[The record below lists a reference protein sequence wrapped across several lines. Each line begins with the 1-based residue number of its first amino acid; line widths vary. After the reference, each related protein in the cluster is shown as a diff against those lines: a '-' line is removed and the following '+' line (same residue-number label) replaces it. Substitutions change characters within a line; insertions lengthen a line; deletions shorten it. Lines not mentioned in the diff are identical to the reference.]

1 MSCAKVGTETGSVLD
16 TTCLNCGSALSG
28 PFCATCGQRD
38 VPPHP
43 TLRELAG
50 DTWNELIGW
59 DGKLATTLSTM
70 FRHPGE
76 LTRAVLEGHRVRYV
90 SPVRLYLACSLL
102 YFVVAA
108 AAPLPKFEF
117 EAGFSAGVGTGASDT
132 NTPGKTAFGKA
143 VAHGL
148 ATLTPEERAAAE
160 AEIASQPR
168 LFRPWMRA
176 MAADFAGLQRR
187 TYEILPRALFVLIPA
202 LASILGVFYRRR
214 PYPDH
219 LYFAIH
225 LQAFAFLMLTIPA
238 IVQYTGSITW
248 LAVAQAC
255 AYVTTAV
262 YLVVAARR
270 VYGGGWLTNLAKA
283 LGVAVLYLSIWSIT
297 SVSAALWVSRTA

>member
-1 MSCAKVGTETGSVLD
+1 MAGTETGSVPG
-16 TTCLNCGSALSG
+16 TTCLNCGTALSG

-59 DGKLATTLSTM
+59 DGKLARTLVTM

-76 LTRAVLEGHRVRYV
+76 LTRALLEGQRGRYV

-102 YFVVAA
+102 YFVLAA
-108 AAPLPKFEF
+108 AAPLPELEF
-117 EAGFSAGVGTGASDT
+117 EAGFSVGTASSGT
-132 NTPGKTAFGKA
+132 RTPGQAAFGKA
-143 VAHGL
+143 VAQGL

-176 MAADFAGLQRR
+176 MAADFEGLQRR

-202 LASILGVFYRRR
+202 LAGILALFHRRR

-225 LQAFAFLMLTIPA
+225 LQAFAFLMMAIPA
-238 IVQYTGSITW
+238 IAQYTGSITW
-248 LAVAQAC
+248 LAVTQAG
-255 AYVTTAV
+255 AYVATAV

-270 VYGGGWLTNLAKA
+270 VYGGGWLEHIAKA
-283 LGVAVLYLSIWSIT
+283 LGVGVIYLSIWSIT
-297 SVSAALWVSRTA
+297 GVSAGLWVSRTG

>member
-1 MSCAKVGTETGSVLD
+1 MTGTKTGAVLG
-16 TTCLNCGSALSG
+16 TTCLNCGTALSG

-59 DGKLATTLSTM
+59 DGKLARTLDTM

-76 LTRAVLEGHRVRYV
+76 LTRAVLEGQRVRYV

-102 YFVVAA
+102 YFVLAA
-108 AAPLPKFEF
+108 AAPLPEFEF
-117 EAGFSAGVGTGASDT
+117 EVGFSAGVGTGSSGS
-132 NTPGKTAFGKA
+132 NTPGKAAFGKA
-143 VAHGL
+143 VAQGI
-148 ATLTPEERAAAE
+148 ATLTAEERAAAE

-187 TYEILPRALFVLIPA
+187 TYEILPRALFVLMPA
-202 LASILGVFYRRR
+202 LAGILGLFYRRR

-225 LQAFAFLMLTIPA
+225 LQAFAFLMMTMPV
-238 IVQYTGSITW
+238 IVQYTGSITG
-248 LAVAQAC
+248 LAVTQAC
-255 AYVTTAV
+255 AYMTTAV

-270 VYGGGWLTNLAKA
+270 VYGGGWLENFAKA
-283 LGVAVLYLSIWSIT
+283 LGVVVLYVSIWSIT
-297 SVSAALWVSRTA
+297 GVSAGLWVSRTA